1 MEKMA
6 AKNSARIIDLLAE
19 RLAFE
24 RSGVRLY
31 DQILDRMREA
41 PDENITGML
50 ETMQKHRGE
59 EKEHEEWLEECIRK
73 LGGDPNAET
82 EHSRLV
88 KQESKGVEE
97 VVEKDTM
104 LPHLFHALLVA
115 ELADNAGWDL
125 LHSLAGELGDSAAKK
140 EFGKR
145 LREEAEHLLFVRKV
159 VQKFALSETTG
170 QPQKMPKSSGVVET
184 LLK

>member
-1 MEKMA
+1 
-6 AKNSARIIDLLAE
+6 
-19 RLAFE
+19 
-24 RSGVRLY
+24 
-31 DQILDRMREA
+31 
-41 PDENITGML
+41 
-50 ETMQKHRGE
+50 MQKAGYHGRRE
-59 EKEHEEWLEECIRK
+59 EKIHEKRTTRSSEGLQRRQKESHTGCQCFAR
-73 LGGDPNAET
+73 PA
-82 EHSRLV
+82 SRVRRVL
-88 KQESKGVEE
+88 K
-97 VVEKDTM
+97 
-104 LPHLFHALLVA
+104 LPHLFHALLLA